1 MYIFEEKNF
10 IHERKNASF
19 KVLFHEEM
27 KMLFSIFVQQIK
39 KNSNV

>member
-1 MYIFEEKNF
+1 MYIFEGKNC

-39 KNSNV
+39 NSNV